1 MTERTPCPSRNPNPD
16 LGHRSIDGL
25 AQSASGNLA
34 GACLMLLKLPG
45 GNAMQSIALI
55 GIYISTA
62 VVLQFLGFL
71 ISRVVDHQSPAAST
85 LTFLILFLTAFGVA
99 WPIAVRITEW
109 LIARSGYVVHT
120 EQSGGLGRTDH
131 LRPRR

>member
-1 MTERTPCPSRNPNPD
+1 MALPKVQAA
-16 LGHRSIDGL
+16 IWL
-25 AQSASGNLA
+25 ASAYGYSF
-34 GACLMLLKLPG
+34 PG

-62 VVLQFLGFL
+62 AVLQFLGFL

-109 LIARSGYVVHT
+109 LIARAGYTVHT
-120 EQSGGLGRTDH
+120 EQSGGSGRTDH